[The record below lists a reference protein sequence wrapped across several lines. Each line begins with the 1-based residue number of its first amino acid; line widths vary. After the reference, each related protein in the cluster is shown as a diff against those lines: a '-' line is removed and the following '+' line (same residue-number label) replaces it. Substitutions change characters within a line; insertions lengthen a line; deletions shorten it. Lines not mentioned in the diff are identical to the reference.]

1 MNEMELFELA
11 KKGDKKAKEKIVSDN
26 TGLVWCIAKRFMGRG
41 YDLEEI
47 YQIGCIGLLK
57 AIDLFDET
65 KNVKFNTF
73 AYNCI
78 RNEVYMELRKNR
90 KFADNISMS
99 IDEQVNDTEDC
110 SLLNALKSDVDIE
123 EEVIGDYMTTWL
135 YATIKDFGKKNKI
148 KSEIM
153 YCILKEQKQKDIA
166 EKFGV
171 SRGYV
176 AKLNSEFIKF
186 GKEKAKLIA

>member
-1 MNEMELFELA
+1 MKNINSLINEYKQGNKEVFAEIEKLESRQIHDII
-11 KKGDKKAKEKIVSDN
+11 KGFSRYGIE
-26 TGLVWCIAKRFMGRG
+26 
-41 YDLEEI
+41 DLYNVGI
-47 YQIGCIGLLK
+47 IGLLK

>member
-1 MNEMELFELA
+1 MKNINSLINEYKQGNKEVFVEIEKLESRQIHDII
-11 KKGDKKAKEKIVSDN
+11 KGFSRYGIE
-26 TGLVWCIAKRFMGRG
+26 
-41 YDLEEI
+41 DLYNVGI
-47 YQIGCIGLLK
+47 IGLLK

-90 KFADNISMS
+90 KFADNVSMS

-123 EEVIGDYMTTWL
+123 EEVIDDYMTTWL

-166 EKFGV
+166 ERFGV

-176 AKLNSEFIKF
+176 AKLQNEFIKF
-186 GKEKAKLIA
+186 GKEKARIIA

>member
-1 MNEMELFELA
+1 MENMNNLIREYKQGNKEVFILIE
-11 KKGDKKAKEKIVSDN
+11 KEEKRQIHDIIKGFSRYGIE
-26 TGLVWCIAKRFMGRG
+26 
-41 YDLEEI
+41 DLYNVGI
-47 YQIGCIGLLK
+47 IGLLK

-166 EKFGV
+166 EKYGV

-176 AKLNSEFIKF
+176 AKLQNEFIKF
-186 GKEKAKLIA
+186 GKEKARIIA

>member
-1 MNEMELFELA
+1 MENMNNLIREY
-11 KKGDKKAKEKIVSDN
+11 KQGNKEVFILIEKEE
-26 TGLVWCIAKRFMGRG
+26 KRQI
-41 YDLEEI
+41 YDIIKNFSKYSIEDLYSVGI
-47 YQIGCIGLLK
+47 IGLLK
-57 AIDLFDET
+57 AIDLFDEN

-90 KFADNISMS
+90 RFVDNVNMS
-99 IDEQVNDTEDC
+99 IDEQVNDTDDC
-110 SLLNALKSDVDIE
+110 CLTNALQSDENIE
-123 EEVIGDYMTTWL
+123 EDIVKNDELNWL
-135 YATIKDFGKKNKI
+135 YKTIDEFGKKNKI

-166 EKFGV
+166 EKFDV

-176 AKLNSEFIKF
+176 AKLNNEFIKF
-186 GKEKAKLIA
+186 ARTKIA

>member
-1 MNEMELFELA
+1 MKNINNLIREYKQGNKEIFELIE
-11 KKGDKKAKEKIVSDN
+11 KEE
-26 TGLVWCIAKRFMGRG
+26 KRQI
-41 YDLEEI
+41 YDIIKNFSKYGIEDL
-47 YQIGCIGLLK
+47 YSIGIIGLLK
-57 AIDLFDET
+57 AIDLFDES

-90 KFADNISMS
+90 RYVDNVNMS
-99 IDEQVNDTEDC
+99 IDEQVNNTEDC
-110 SLLNALKSDVDIE
+110 SLTNALQSDENIE
-123 EEVIGDYMTTWL
+123 EDIVKNDELKWL
-135 YATIKDFGKKNKI
+135 YKTIDEFGKKNKI

-176 AKLNSEFIKF
+176 AKLQNEFIKF
-186 GKEKAKLIA
+186 GKEKARLIA